1 MGFFSRKPTTSKHT
15 NNSESVGGSN
25 SVDASSYAPPTAEGN
40 GDSGVTITNSGS
52 FELAAPQQQQQQQQ
66 QLPQPVGYKI
76 DPAGDG
82 SDYVNADHL
91 VAPQTKDASATATA
105 AGSVDGNDTDVQDAT
120 AITNVEA
127 NSTNIDIDEE
137 AGLAQP
143 SHPKGEFN
151 GIRGVV
157 QAPKYKD
164 LKYFILFVLHF
175 GITIWWFVDS
185 CIPVSCV
192 VAVVVVVVAV
202 VETVFHN
209 M

>member
-1 MGFFSRKPTTSKHT
+1 MGFFSRKPTASKHT
-15 NNSESVGGSN
+15 NNSESEGGSN

-40 GDSGVTITNSGS
+40 GDGGGVTITNSGS
-52 FELAAPQQQQQQQQ
+52 FELAAPQQQQ
-66 QLPQPVGYKI
+66 LPQPVVYKI

-91 VAPQTKDASATATA
+91 VAPQTKDASAPATA

-137 AGLAQP
+137 AGLAQL
-143 SHPKGEFN
+143 SQPKGEFN
-151 GIRGVV
+151 GIRGVA

-192 VAVVVVVVAV
+192 VAVVIVVVVV

>member
-15 NNSESVGGSN
+15 NNRESEGGSN
-25 SVDASSYAPPTAEGN
+25 SGDASSYAPPTAEGN
-40 GDSGVTITNSGS
+40 GDGGGVTITNSGS
-52 FELAAPQQQQQQQQ
+52 FELAAPQQQ

-127 NSTNIDIDEE
+127 NSTNIDNDEE
-137 AGLAQP
+137 AGLAQQP
-143 SHPKGEFN
+143 SQPKGEFN

-192 VAVVVVVVAV
+192 VAVVIVVVAV